1 MQRSWHVHRSFTA
14 LALGG
19 ALMFGCGDDGGATE
33 GATTSTS
40 TTEGATTD
48 GPTTTATTTTTGTT
62 EPTTGAPT
70 SGETSDSTTG
80 SETDS
85 RVADCLRINAC
96 EADGGT
102 PMGLQACLAHAL
114 DVPWKWASTGSMLLS
129 IEAMNCKLA
138 APDCETVRACTPPAE
153 AHAGACMEKPGESL
167 CVGDE
172 WVLCDFE
179 GGPIAAMDCAA
190 AGQQCGT
197 QIWAGCGLET
207 CEYGVTESTCDP
219 DDPGVLIECNPDGF
233 LERVDCRT
241 QNNFVFINGMDGE
254 KRFTIAGET
263 CGFDPMRNANACI
276 GTGEPCDFFSQECDG
291 DVLETCAGG
300 KLSRR
305 DCSMV
310 EPLGQGCGYLQ
321 SGPFAGGAS
330 CGLVNTQC
338 ALDAPESC
346 DGATISFCDWDQ
358 QGTIDCVAE
367 GYSGCA
373 TADYAGRTVAYC
385 TP

>member
-1 MQRSWHVHRSFTA
+1 MA

-19 ALMFGCGDDGGATE
+19 ALVVGCGDDGGAT
-33 GATTSTS
+33 
-40 TTEGATTD
+40 D
-48 GPTTTATTTTTGTT
+48 GATTTTGSTTDSATTTASTSEGST

-70 SGETSDSTTG
+70 GGDTTDSTTG
-80 SETDS
+80 SEIDP
-85 RVADCLRINAC
+85 RVAHCLRINAC
-96 EADGGT
+96 EADGGA

-114 DVPWKWASTGSMLLS
+114 EVPWTWASTGTMRMA
-129 IEAMNCKLA
+129 IEAMECKLA
-138 APDCETVRACTPPAE
+138 APDCETVRACTPPA
-153 AHAGACMEKPGESL
+153 APHADACADKPGESL
-167 CVGDE
+167 CAGDE
-172 WVLCDFE
+172 WVVCGFE
-179 GGPIAAMDCAA
+179 GEPVAALDCAA
-190 AGQQCGT
+190 AGQQCGAE
-197 QIWAGCGLET
+197 IWAGCGLEP
-207 CEYGVTESTCDP
+207 CEYGVTASTCDP
-219 DDPGVLIECNPDGF
+219 NDPDVLIECNPDGF

-241 QNNFVFINGMDGE
+241 QNNFVLINGKDGE

-263 CGFDPMRNANACI
+263 CGFDPMRNANACV

-305 DCSMV
+305 DCATV

-321 SGPFAGGAS
+321 AGPFAGGAS

-338 ALDAPESC
+338 GLDAPESC
-346 DGATISFCDWDQ
+346 EGATISFCDWDQ
-358 QGTIDCVAE
+358 PGTIDCVAA

-373 TADYAGRTVAYC
+373 TTDYAGRTVAYC